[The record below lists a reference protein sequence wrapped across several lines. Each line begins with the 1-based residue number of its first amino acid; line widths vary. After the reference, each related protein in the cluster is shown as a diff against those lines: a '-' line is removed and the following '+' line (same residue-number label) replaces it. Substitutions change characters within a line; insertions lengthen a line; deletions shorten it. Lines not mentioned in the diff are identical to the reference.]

1 MNEYAVGDSGDIESM
16 LIDKILLDE
25 LTEKAK
31 ASPRLRA
38 NYDLRDSADDESQRI
53 LNAIEPGTVIPV
65 HRHSMTS
72 EDVAILRGQAE
83 FILYDDEG
91 HEVSRCLLIPGGE
104 VPAVH
109 VPIGQYHT
117 CKSLESG
124 TVIMEFKNTKYDPKG
139 TELLISE

>member
-1 MNEYAVGDSGDIESM
+1 MQ
-16 LIDKILLDE
+16 IDKALIDE

-38 NYDLRDSADDESQRI
+38 NYDLRDSVEDESQRM
-53 LNAIEPGTVIPV
+53 LNAIEPGSVIPV
-65 HRHSMTS
+65 HRHPRTS
-72 EDVAILRGQAE
+72 EDVAILRGKAE
-83 FILYDDEG
+83 EVFYDSEG
-91 HEVSRCLLIPGGE
+91 HVVSRCLLSPGGD

-117 CKSLESG
+117 CLSLERG

-139 TELLISE
+139 TELLKCDLK